1 MNEAVLARMLQVLT
15 PEIVD
20 SFRRAI
26 ELGKW
31 ADGQKLSRE
40 QVATCLQAVIAWE
53 AKNLPEQE
61 RAGYIAKEEKEGE
74 VCDDPAQNH
83 EKPVK
88 FLH

>member
-1 MNEAVLARMLQVLT
+1 MNEAVLTRMLQVLT

-74 VCDDPAQNH
+74 VCDDPTHSH